1 MEACV
6 YFILQAFAR
15 TRYGVGG
22 ELLSALAQRRRG
34 AFAEFGA
41 VAAGHAAEMG
51 EAEIEGDVDH
61 PLARPGARKPRVQ
74 LFEADILKHARYRAA
89 KMTFEAQLQGPD
101 SMPACRASFSRSTV
115 SPPCPS

>member
-15 TRYGVGG
+15 TRSGVGG

-41 VAAGHAAEMG
+41 VVAGHTAEMG

-74 LFEADILKHARYRAA
+74 LFEADIPERARYRNAE
-89 KMTFEAQLQGPD
+89 MTLETQLQ
-101 SMPACRASFSRSTV
+101 
-115 SPPCPS
+115 